1 MGLFNFKKKEEKK
14 PCCCSSC
21 NEETIKEAT
30 NIQNDTK
37 GVLILGSGCKKCN
50 ELEANTV
57 EALKQLGMDTT
68 INHVRD
74 FAQIATFGVMTT
86 PAIVFNGKVLSF
98 GKVLK
103 TEEII
108 SLIQKEV

>member
-21 NEETIKEAT
+21 NEETIKSAT
-30 NIQNDTK
+30 KIQNDTK